1 MKRSIFLAACL
12 LAASSLFAGGGSQ
25 KSEAASGGVTT
36 IEFFQQKMEEGPQR
50 GYQAVVDRFNADYA
64 GKYKVEMN
72 TVPNAGQVLTS
83 RVVSGDIPPLFS
95 DYPTQLQFKEKVKNG
110 YVMDLTGQ
118 SFLSRVNPPA
128 LNMSKAPDGH
138 DYAMPLSHNF
148 MGVYYNID
156 IFNKYGNSVPKT
168 YAEFIAACKKLKDN
182 GVQPLVL
189 TYLDVGRVGHMF
201 QAMNVA
207 WTINGVEKFVNVM
220 NKKGQVVGEPVFRQ
234 LADKMTEVV
243 SYANAD
249 AFSIPDTAMW
259 ETFANGRA
267 AMCIT
272 GSYARGTIL
281 LANPNVKMGVFPIP
295 NDTGPTTTLLTGIDA
310 ALCVSA
316 KASPAQQEAALAF
329 LEFLSRTPNAQTFCD
344 SDGAPSCLTAV
355 VYKDEGLGPITAK
368 MQSGPLW
375 DWMGSFIPTTIVNEM
390 YSVTQ
395 QYLLDKNVNTYLSNL
410 QTVIVTGAEQAG
422 L

>member
-1 MKRSIFLAACL
+1 MKKLFLLGACL

-25 KSEAASGGVTT
+25 KSDASSGGVTT

-50 GYQAVVDRFNADYA
+50 GYQAVVDRFNAEYA

-72 TVPNAGQVLTS
+72 TVPDAGRVLTS
-83 RVVSGDIPPLFS
+83 RVVAGDIPPLFS
-95 DYPTQLQFKEKVKNG
+95 DYPTQLQFKEKVANG
-110 YVMDLTGQ
+110 YIMDLTGQ
-118 SFLSRVNPPA
+118 SFMSRVNPPA
-128 LNMSKAPDGH
+128 LDMSKAPDGR

-156 IFNKYGNSVPKT
+156 IFNKYGLTVPNT

-182 GVQPLVL
+182 GVLPIVFSYQN
-189 TYLDVGRVGHMF
+189 VGRVGHMF

-207 WTINGVEKFVNVM
+207 WTVNGVEKFVNVM
-220 NKKGQVVGEPVFRQ
+220 NKKGQVVGDPVFQR
-234 LADKMTEVV
+234 LAEKMTEVT
-243 SYANAD
+243 SFGNAD
-249 AFSIPDTAMW
+249 AFSVPDTAMW
-259 ETFANGRA
+259 ETFANGGA

-281 LANPNVKMGVFPIP
+281 LANPNLKMGVFPIP
-295 NDTGPTTTLLTGIDA
+295 NDTVPTTTLLTGIDA

-316 KASPAQQEAALAF
+316 RATPAQKEAALAF
-329 LEFLSRTPNAQTFCD
+329 LEFLSRTPNGQTFCD
-344 SDGAPSCLTAV
+344 ADGAPSCLTAV
-355 VYKDEGLGPITAK
+355 VYKDDGLGPITAK
-368 MQSGPLW
+368 MQAGPLW

-395 QYLLDKNVNTYLSNL
+395 QFLLDKNAGNYLSDL
-410 QTVIVTGAEQAG
+410 QNVIVTGAEQAG